1 MTSCV
6 HASLRLTS
14 LPLTALMVVAT
25 LAGWARADAQATGTI
40 TGTITTK
47 TAGLKPIRVTIDQ
60 RVCGTDT
67 PDDAILVDAQGHL
80 ANSVVILT
88 GVKAAGP
95 PPEPMVM
102 NEKCRF
108 GPRVQV
114 VRPNATVKT
123 SSKDAV
129 LHTTNAQN
137 NETGFTL
144 FNVAL
149 PVPGITIAK
158 QVAGAGIVRLG
169 CNTHQWMRGWMV
181 VTDEMAAVTGED
193 GRFTLTGVPAG
204 TYELRIWHETLKAPT
219 PTQKV
224 TVAPG
229 ASATVNAELK

>member
-1 MTSCV
+1 MTTRGIVS
-6 HASLRLTS
+6 SGL
-14 LPLTALMVVAT
+14 AT
-25 LAGWARADAQATGTI
+25 LALVGTLAWTTAASPAQATGTI
-40 TGTITTK
+40 TGTITTR
-47 TAGLKPIRVTIDQ
+47 AAALRPIRVTIDQ

-67 PDDAILVDAQGHL
+67 PDDAILVDARGHL
-80 ANSVVILT
+80 ANAVVVLT
-88 GVKAAGP
+88 GVKAQGA

-102 NEKCRF
+102 NDKCRF

-137 NETGFTL
+137 NDTGFTL

-158 QVAGAGIVRLG
+158 PINGAGIVRLG

-181 VTDEMAAVTGED
+181 VTDEMAAVTSAD
-193 GRFTLTGVPAG
+193 GGFSLTGVPPG
-204 TYELRIWHETLKAPT
+204 SYELRIWHEALKAP
-219 PTQKV
+219 PQKV
-224 TVAPG
+224 TVAAG
-229 ASATVNAELK
+229 ATASLSVELK